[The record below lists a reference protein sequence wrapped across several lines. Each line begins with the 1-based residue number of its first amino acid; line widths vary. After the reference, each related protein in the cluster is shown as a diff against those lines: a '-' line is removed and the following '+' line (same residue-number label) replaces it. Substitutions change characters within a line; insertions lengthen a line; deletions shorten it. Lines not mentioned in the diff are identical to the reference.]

1 MNQNDTPV
9 LISRTE
15 LQDML
20 DKAAIKGAR
29 QALKDIG
36 LGDENAAED
45 MRALRDWFRAY
56 TMVKRVVIKQFVST
70 LISTIIKAAVLLMT
84 LGLAAKLGVKLIG

>member
-1 MNQNDTPV
+1 MDQNDKPV
-9 LISRTE
+9 LISRAE

-36 LGDENAAED
+36 LDDENAAKD
-45 MRALRDWFRAY
+45 MRDLRDWFRAY
-56 TMVKRVVIKQFVST
+56 TMVKKIVIKQAVST
-70 LISTIIKAAVLLMT
+70 LISITIKVFILLMT
-84 LGLAAKLGVKLIG
+84 LGLATKLGFKLIG